1 MSTVLGF
8 MKMGGLLPCRTGS
21 KTWLVPTVLG
31 LGLRLRLDPKVLTL
45 RKLSIEG
52 LITRI

>member
-8 MKMGGLLPCRTGS
+8 EKMGGLLPYRPGS

-31 LGLRLRLDPKVLTL
+31 LGLRLRLDPKVVTL
-45 RKLSIEG
+45 RELG
-52 LITRI
+52 RLITRI